1 MKSLLLVAALSGL
14 FVAVQPAV
22 AATYNFN
29 VLYSG
34 GNTAVLAPGSDD
46 PTAVTLWDGDS
57 FNWDVKAPGASYWD
71 VVTAGGFFPM
81 MAFSVNEAGTRVGD
95 FTLTLLKGGA
105 GVFTASEA
113 GAQNQW
119 VHVGTNT
126 ITLGAGLTFDEMQ
139 LSYQLTS
146 AVDQTDPTMSIGS
159 TPNSLMSWPGI
170 GPEHIIYGGGSI
182 ALVPEPETYALMLA
196 GLAALALARRQQRS

>member
-1 MKSLLLVAALSGL
+1 
-14 FVAVQPAV
+14 
-22 AATYNFN
+22 
-29 VLYSG
+29 
-34 GNTAVLAPGSDD
+34 
-46 PTAVTLWDGDS
+46 
-57 FNWDVKAPGASYWD
+57 
-71 VVTAGGFFPM
+71 M

-182 ALVPEPETYALMLA
+182 ALVPEPETYALMLS